1 MGVESLETGLLTGR
15 LDVGLLGDFPEQD
28 AADRAAGDA
37 WVARAEAFVAEHV
50 PDPDALDATRALPD
64 GLIDAL
70 RREGFL
76 TAAFAAELGGA
87 ALSPYNVLRVVAAAS
102 ERSVPVG
109 QIIAIQAGVGVG
121 ALHPALPEGPLRDM
135 VRDRIKGG
143 ALSGFGDTDQAGQN
157 NRLPAMTATLDGE
170 HYVLRG
176 EKLYTGN
183 GPVAD
188 LLAVSATIDGG
199 IGVCF
204 VDTAS
209 EGFSVESVV
218 EFVGSN
224 GLPNGALGFDGVRVP
239 KEHVLSGAEGQL
251 RLPAMINS
259 IAFLGR
265 VYFTGAPALAVARN
279 CLRWSRSF
287 VNRRMIDGR
296 PLGEYDR
303 VQRMVSRAM
312 ADVYAMDSVA
322 RWSLIGGGVTDRWLE
337 RFVAKNIL
345 TRTAWKLAD
354 RTVALMGAEGLETA
368 ASKRRRGAPV
378 LPAERALR
386 DARGFRMAGNV
397 DFQLDSQV
405 AQLLL
410 AAYYRGER
418 PTPGET
424 AVDASALDLS
434 PRNQVHL
441 DAVAEQTRWF
451 AQSCAEATR
460 TARAELFADEEFLVT
475 SGRIAAELVAA
486 SAVLARTAALGTA
499 EAQDLADVHCTAAL
513 TRLAGLWRRLS
524 PDGRAEHH
532 KMSRGWLTGSTFEFL
547 TTT

>member
-1 MGVESLETGLLTGR
+1 MVVESLETGLLTGR
-15 LDVGLLGDFPEQD
+15 LDTGLLGGFPEQD
-28 AADRAAGDA
+28 AADRAVGDV
-37 WVARAEAFVAEHV
+37 WVARAEAFVTEHV
-50 PDPDALDATRALPD
+50 PDPDALDATRELPD

-70 RREGFL
+70 RREGLL
-76 TAAFAAELGGA
+76 TVAFAGELGGA
-87 ALSPYNVLRVVAAAS
+87 ALSPYNVLRVVAAAAAK
-102 ERSVPVG
+102 SVPVG

-135 VRDRIKGG
+135 VRDRIRGG

-157 NRLPAMTATLDGE
+157 NRLPTMTATLDGDD
-170 HYVLRG
+170 YVLRG
-176 EKLYTGN
+176 DKLYTGN

-188 LLAVSATIDGG
+188 LLAVSATLDGG

-209 EGFSVESVV
+209 EGFSVDSVV
-218 EFVGSN
+218 EFIGSN
-224 GLPNGALGFDGVRVP
+224 GLPNGALSFDGVRVP
-239 KEHVLSGAEGQL
+239 KEHVLSGGEGQL

-265 VYFTGAPALAVARN
+265 IYFTGAPALAVARN
-279 CLRWSRSF
+279 CLEWSRSF

-303 VQRMVSRAM
+303 IQRMVSRAM
-312 ADVYAMDSVA
+312 ADVYAMDSLA
-322 RWSLIGGGVTDRWLE
+322 RWSLIGGGITDRWLE
-337 RFVAKNIL
+337 RFVAKNVL

-410 AAYYRGER
+410 TAYYRGER
-418 PTPGET
+418 PVPGECATDT
-424 AVDASALDLS
+424 AGLDLA

-441 DAVAEQTRWF
+441 DAVVEQTRWF
-451 AQSCAEATR
+451 AQTCAEATKSPQ
-460 TARAELFADEEFLVT
+460 AELFADEEFLVT

-486 SAVLARTAALGTA
+486 SAVLARTAALGTS

-524 PDGRAEHH
+524 PDGRPEHH